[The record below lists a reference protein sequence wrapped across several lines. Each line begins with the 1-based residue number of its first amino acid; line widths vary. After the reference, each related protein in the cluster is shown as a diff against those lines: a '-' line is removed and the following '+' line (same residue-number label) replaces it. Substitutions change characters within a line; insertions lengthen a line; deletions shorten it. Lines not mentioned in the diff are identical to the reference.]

1 MGSIYSVH
9 QINKYIKNMIDQ
21 DFFLGN
27 LQVQGE
33 VSNCKY
39 HSSGHIYF
47 TLKDE
52 SAAIS
57 CVMFAGSRAGLTFS
71 MRNGD
76 KVVVSGSIGAYE
88 KTGSYQ
94 LYAKKISKAGTGDL
108 YEKFLALKKELEEM
122 GMFASEY
129 KKPIPRHVRTLGVVT
144 APTGAAI
151 RDIQNISKRRNPGI
165 RIILYPALVQGKGS
179 KESIVKGIEALD
191 KLNTDVIIVGRGG
204 GSIEDLWAFNEECV
218 ARAVFYCRTP
228 VISAVGHETDFTITD
243 FVADLRAPTPS
254 AAAELAVDDI
264 FETIDKL
271 NTFSDRLVFDA
282 RHYIEMFRLKNEQ
295 YQKKLDIYKPS
306 NIVLRYRE
314 KLEKYNSILK
324 SQINAISGYRE
335 KLEKYNS
342 ILKSQVNII
351 SRYRDKLERYDS
363 ILKNQEK
370 LILMDKKHIL
380 KMLCSRLED
389 LSPLKRLTAGFSY
402 ISIEEG
408 KTLKSVNDIKK
419 NDMLEIFLSD
429 GIIDAKVEEIHTKEN
444 AI

>member
-1 MGSIYSVH
+1 MGSIYTVL

-52 SAAIS
+52 GAAIS
-57 CVMFAGSRAGLTFS
+57 CVMFAGNRAGLAFS
-71 MRNGD
+71 MQNGD
-76 KVVVSGSIGAYE
+76 KAVVSGSISAYE

-94 LYAKKISKAGTGDL
+94 LYAKKISKAGIGDL

-122 GMFASEY
+122 GMFAPEY
-129 KKPIPRHVRTLGVVT
+129 KKPIPKHVKTLGVVT

-165 RIILYPALVQGKGS
+165 RIILYPALVQGNGA

-191 KLNTDVIIVGRGG
+191 KLDTDVIIVGRGG
-204 GSIEDLWAFNEECV
+204 GSIEDLWAFNEESV
-218 ARAVFYCRTP
+218 ARAVFYCNTP
-228 VISAVGHETDFTITD
+228 VISAIGHETDLTITD

-254 AAAELAVDDI
+254 AAAELAIEDI
-264 FETIDKL
+264 FETIDRL
-271 NTFSDRLVFDA
+271 NTFSDRLSFDA
-282 RHYIEMFRLKNEQ
+282 KHYIELFRLKNEQ

-306 NIVLRYRE
+306 NIVLRYKD
-314 KLEKYNSILK
+314 KLEK
-324 SQINAISGYRE
+324 
-335 KLEKYNS
+335 
-342 ILKSQVNII
+342 
-351 SRYRDKLERYDS
+351 YDS
-363 ILKNQEK
+363 ILKNQMK
-370 LILMDKKHIL
+370 LSLMDKKHDL
-380 KMLCSRLED
+380 KMLCSKLED
-389 LSPLKRLTAGFSY
+389 VSPLKRLTAGFSY
-402 ISIEEG
+402 ISTEDG
-408 KTLKSVNDIKK
+408 KTLRSVNDIKK
-419 NDMLEIFLSD
+419 NDIIEIFLAD
-429 GIIDAKVEEIHTKEN
+429 GTIDARVEKINAKEN

>member
-1 MGSIYSVH
+1 MGSIYTVL

-52 SAAIS
+52 GAAIS
-57 CVMFAGSRAGLTFS
+57 CVMFAGNRAGLAFS
-71 MRNGD
+71 MQNGD
-76 KVVVSGSIGAYE
+76 KVVVTGSISAYE

-94 LYAKKISKAGTGDL
+94 LYAKKISKAGVGDL
-108 YEKFLALKKELEEM
+108 YEKFQALKKELEEM

-129 KKPIPRHVRTLGVVT
+129 KKPIPKHVRTLGVVT

-165 RIILYPALVQGKGS
+165 RIILYPALVQGNGA
-179 KESIVKGIEALD
+179 KESIIRGIEALD
-191 KLNTDVIIVGRGG
+191 KLDTDVIIVGRGG
-204 GSIEDLWAFNEECV
+204 GSIEDLWAFNEESV
-218 ARAVFYCRTP
+218 ARAVFYCDTP

-254 AAAELAVDDI
+254 AAAELAVEDI
-264 FETIDKL
+264 FETIERL
-271 NTFSDRLVFDA
+271 NTFSDRLSFDA
-282 RHYIEMFRLKNEQ
+282 KHYIKLFRLKKEQ

-306 NIVLRYRE
+306 NIVLRYRD
-314 KLEKYNSILK
+314 KLEKY
-324 SQINAISGYRE
+324 
-335 KLEKYNS
+335 
-342 ILKSQVNII
+342 
-351 SRYRDKLERYDS
+351 DS
-363 ILKNQEK
+363 MLKNQVK
-370 LILMDKKHIL
+370 LALMNNKHSL
-380 KMLCSRLED
+380 KMLCSKLED
-389 LSPLKRLTAGFSY
+389 VSPLKRLTAGFSY
-402 ISIEEG
+402 ISTEDG
-408 KTLKSVNDIKK
+408 KTLKSINDIKE
-419 NDMLEIFLSD
+419 NDIVEIFLTD
-429 GIIDAKVEEIHTKEN
+429 GTIDARVEKVNAKEN

>member
-1 MGSIYSVH
+1 MGSIYTVL

-52 SAAIS
+52 GAAIS
-57 CVMFAGSRAGLTFS
+57 CVMFAGNRAGLAFS
-71 MRNGD
+71 MQNGD
-76 KVVVSGSIGAYE
+76 KVVVTGSISAYE

-94 LYAKKISKAGTGDL
+94 LYAKKISKAGIGDL

-122 GMFASEY
+122 GMFAPEY
-129 KKPIPRHVRTLGVVT
+129 KKNIPRHVRTLGVVT

-165 RIILYPALVQGKGS
+165 RIILYPALVQGNGA
-179 KESIVKGIEALD
+179 KESIVRGIEALD

-204 GSIEDLWAFNEECV
+204 GSIEDLWVFNEESV
-218 ARAVFYCRTP
+218 ARAVFYCETP

-254 AAAELAVDDI
+254 AAAELAVEDI
-264 FETIDKL
+264 FETIDRL
-271 NTFSDRLVFDA
+271 NTFSDRLSFDA
-282 RHYIEMFRLKNEQ
+282 KHYIELFRLKNEQ

-306 NIVLRYRE
+306 NIVLRYRD
-314 KLEKYNSILK
+314 KLEKY
-324 SQINAISGYRE
+324 
-335 KLEKYNS
+335 
-342 ILKSQVNII
+342 
-351 SRYRDKLERYDS
+351 DS
-363 ILKNQEK
+363 MLKNQMK
-370 LILMDKKHIL
+370 LILMNKKHSL
-380 KMLCSRLED
+380 KMLCSKLED
-389 LSPLKRLTAGFSY
+389 VSPLKRLTAGFSY
-402 ISIEEG
+402 ISTEDG
-408 KTLKSVNDIKK
+408 KTLKSVNDIKE
-419 NDMLEIFLSD
+419 NDIVEIFLAD
-429 GIIDAKVEEIHTKEN
+429 GTIDARVEKIN
-444 AI
+444 AKGNAL

>member
-1 MGSIYSVH
+1 MGSIYTVL

-52 SAAIS
+52 GAAIS
-57 CVMFAGSRAGLTFS
+57 CVMFAGNRAGLAFS
-71 MRNGD
+71 MQNGD
-76 KVVVSGSIGAYE
+76 KAVVSGSISAYE

-94 LYAKKISKAGTGDL
+94 LYAKKISKAGIGDL

-122 GMFASEY
+122 GMFAPEY
-129 KKPIPRHVRTLGVVT
+129 KKPIPKHVKTLGVVT

-165 RIILYPALVQGKGS
+165 RIILYPALVQGNGA

-191 KLNTDVIIVGRGG
+191 KLDTDVIIVGRGG
-204 GSIEDLWAFNEECV
+204 GSIEDLWAFNEESV
-218 ARAVFYCRTP
+218 ARAVFYCNTP
-228 VISAVGHETDFTITD
+228 VISAIGHETDLTITD

-254 AAAELAVDDI
+254 AAAELAIEDI
-264 FETIDKL
+264 FETIDRL
-271 NTFSDRLVFDA
+271 NTFSDRLSFDA
-282 RHYIEMFRLKNEQ
+282 KHYIELFRLKNEQ

-306 NIVLRYRE
+306 NIVLRYKD
-314 KLEKYNSILK
+314 KLEK
-324 SQINAISGYRE
+324 
-335 KLEKYNS
+335 
-342 ILKSQVNII
+342 
-351 SRYRDKLERYDS
+351 YDS
-363 ILKNQEK
+363 ILKNQMK
-370 LILMDKKHIL
+370 LSLMDKKHDL
-380 KMLCSRLED
+380 KMLCSKLED
-389 LSPLKRLTAGFSY
+389 VSPLKRLTAGFSY
-402 ISIEEG
+402 ISTEDG
-408 KTLKSVNDIKK
+408 KTLRSVNDIKK
-419 NDMLEIFLSD
+419 NDIVEIFLAD
-429 GIIDAKVEEIHTKEN
+429 GTIDARVEKINAKEN

>member
-1 MGSIYSVH
+1 MGSIYTVL

-52 SAAIS
+52 GAAIS
-57 CVMFAGSRAGLTFS
+57 CVMFAGNRAGLAFS
-71 MRNGD
+71 MQNGD
-76 KVVVSGSIGAYE
+76 KVVVTGSISAYE

-94 LYAKKISKAGTGDL
+94 LYAKKISKAGIGDL

-122 GMFASEY
+122 GMFAPEY
-129 KKPIPRHVRTLGVVT
+129 KKNIPRHVRTLGVVT

-165 RIILYPALVQGKGS
+165 RIILYPALVQGNGA
-179 KESIVKGIEALD
+179 KESIVRGIEALD

-204 GSIEDLWAFNEECV
+204 GSIEDLWAFNEESV
-218 ARAVFYCRTP
+218 ARAVFYCETP

-254 AAAELAVDDI
+254 AAAELAVEDI
-264 FETIDKL
+264 FETIDRL
-271 NTFSDRLVFDA
+271 NTFSERLSFDA
-282 RHYIEMFRLKNEQ
+282 KHYIELFRLKNEQ

-306 NIVLRYRE
+306 NIVLRYRD
-314 KLEKYNSILK
+314 KLEKY
-324 SQINAISGYRE
+324 
-335 KLEKYNS
+335 
-342 ILKSQVNII
+342 
-351 SRYRDKLERYDS
+351 DS
-363 ILKNQEK
+363 MLKNQIK
-370 LILMDKKHIL
+370 LILMNKKHSL
-380 KMLCSRLED
+380 KMLCSKLED
-389 LSPLKRLTAGFSY
+389 VSPLKRLTAGFSY
-402 ISIEEG
+402 ISTEDG
-408 KTLKSVNDIKK
+408 KTLKSVNDIKE
-419 NDMLEIFLSD
+419 NDIVEIFLAD
-429 GIIDAKVEEIHTKEN
+429 GTIDARVEKIN
-444 AI
+444 AKGNAL

>member
-1 MGSIYSVH
+1 MGSIYTVL

-52 SAAIS
+52 GAAIS
-57 CVMFAGSRAGLTFS
+57 CVMFAGNRAGLAFS
-71 MRNGD
+71 MQNGD
-76 KVVVSGSIGAYE
+76 KVVVSGSISAYE

-94 LYAKKISKAGTGDL
+94 LYAKKISKAGIGDL

-122 GMFASEY
+122 GMFAPEY
-129 KKPIPRHVRTLGVVT
+129 KKPIPKHVKTLGVVT

-165 RIILYPALVQGKGS
+165 RIILYPALVQGNGA

-191 KLNTDVIIVGRGG
+191 KLDTDVIIVGRGG
-204 GSIEDLWAFNEECV
+204 GSIEDLWAFNEESV
-218 ARAVFYCRTP
+218 ARAVFYCNTP
-228 VISAVGHETDFTITD
+228 VISAIGHETDLTITD

-254 AAAELAVDDI
+254 AAAELAIEDI
-264 FETIDKL
+264 FETIDRL
-271 NTFSDRLVFDA
+271 NTFSDRLSFDA
-282 RHYIEMFRLKNEQ
+282 KHYIELFRLKNEQ

-306 NIVLRYRE
+306 NIVLRYKD
-314 KLEKYNSILK
+314 KLEK
-324 SQINAISGYRE
+324 
-335 KLEKYNS
+335 
-342 ILKSQVNII
+342 
-351 SRYRDKLERYDS
+351 YDS
-363 ILKNQEK
+363 ILKNQIK
-370 LILMDKKHIL
+370 LSLMDKKHDL
-380 KMLCSRLED
+380 KMLCSKLED
-389 LSPLKRLTAGFSY
+389 VSPLKRLTAGFSY
-402 ISIEEG
+402 ISTEDG
-408 KTLKSVNDIKK
+408 KTLRSVNDIKK
-419 NDMLEIFLSD
+419 NDIVEIFLAD
-429 GIIDAKVEEIHTKEN
+429 GTIDARVEKINAKEN